1 MSLVHPNGLVC
12 AVSELDLHA
21 VSVTQKDIIKSQVI
35 TKTTNNA
42 LTDNTETFD
51 FTFESSALYTDL
63 SEAELYLEV
72 EVVNAD
78 GDALTVAV
86 EAAPVNN
93 LAHALFDSVQLLVNN
108 EKVTGN
114 NDEYAL
120 KAQILD
126 VLGVEQRDK
135 DTRLK
140 GCQKWMADTAGHMDV
155 RAAANVGWTKR
166 RAEFSARRTHALLMR
181 PHLDMLKQCKLLPS
195 NCPLKFIFERS
206 SPEFYM
212 VQAADQTFKVRILK
226 AEMSLRQVVVRD
238 EVVLVHNKAVMTR
251 DLGPFNYPITRVKVT
266 KHTLDPGSQEYSWSQ
281 PDTTQIPSRLVLAL
295 VKETAS
301 SGTKTENPFNFQH
314 YSVREAAVK
323 FDDQKFEV
331 KTNFGAGNT
340 VRAYNNLFRE
350 TGLLATGLDCGI
362 TLEDFQAGYTL
373 LAFDLTPDKA
383 PEAARINLLKQGK
396 LNISLRF
403 QNATGHAV
411 SVIVCSFYDNIV
423 QLTADR
429 LPVTDYY
436 MT

>member
-1 MSLVHPNGLVC
+1 MSLVHPNGIVC
-12 AVSELDLHA
+12 AVGELDLHA
-21 VSVTQKDIIKSQVI
+21 VGVTQKDILKSQVV

-42 LTDNTETFD
+42 LTDTTETFD

-63 SEAELYLEV
+63 SEAELYMEV
-72 EVVNAD
+72 EVLNED
-78 GDALTVAV
+78 GELLTVAK

-93 LAHALFDSVQLLVNN
+93 LAHAIFDSVQLLVNN

-114 NDEYAL
+114 NDEYAM

-135 DTRLK
+135 DTRLR
-140 GCQKWMADTAGHMDV
+140 GCQKWMADTAGHMETRGAD
-155 RAAANVGWTKR
+155 NKGWLAR
-166 RAEFSARRTHALLMR
+166 RAEYSSRRTHALLMR
-181 PHLDMLKQCKLLPS
+181 PHLDMLKQCKLLPA
-195 NCPLKFIFERS
+195 NCPLKFVFERS

-212 VQAADQTFKVRILK
+212 SQAADQTFRVKITK
-226 AEMSLRQVVVRD
+226 AEMSIRQVVVRD

-281 PDTTQIPSRLVLAL
+281 PDTTQIPSRLILAL
-295 VKETAS
+295 VKETAA
-301 SGTKTENPFNFQH
+301 SGNKTENPFNFQN

-331 KTNFGAGNT
+331 KTNFGTGNA
-340 VRAYNNLFRE
+340 VRAYNNLFKE
-350 TGLLATGLDCGI
+350 TGLHATGLDCGI
-362 TLEDFQAGYTL
+362 TLEDFQHGYTL

-383 PEAARINLLKQGK
+383 PEAPRINLLKQGK

-403 QNATGHAV
+403 QNATEHAV
-411 SVIVCSFYDNIV
+411 SAVVCSFYDNIV